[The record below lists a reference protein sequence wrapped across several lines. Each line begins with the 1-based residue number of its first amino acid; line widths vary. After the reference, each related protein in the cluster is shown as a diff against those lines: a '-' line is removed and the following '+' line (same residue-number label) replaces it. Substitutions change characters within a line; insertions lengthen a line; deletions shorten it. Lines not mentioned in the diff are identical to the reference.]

1 MASDTRPLPYM
12 CTKESNRKRIDA
24 FNRECVANGLEPDW
38 YSGWGY
44 VGVDGQGRHVIR
56 LSWPELK
63 AMSVAEIHE
72 HVKLYAVMWPFL

>member
-1 MASDTRPLPYM
+1 MASDTHPLPHM

-24 FNRECVANGLEPDW
+24 FNKECVANGLNPW
-38 YSGWGY
+38 FSAGGY
-44 VGVDGQGRHVIR
+44 VGADGEGRHVIR

-63 AMSVAEIHE
+63 AMTVAEIRE